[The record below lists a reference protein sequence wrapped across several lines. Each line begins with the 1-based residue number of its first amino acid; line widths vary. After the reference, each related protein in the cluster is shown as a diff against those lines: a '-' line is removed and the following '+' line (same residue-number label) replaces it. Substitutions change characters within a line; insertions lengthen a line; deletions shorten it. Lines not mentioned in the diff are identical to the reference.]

1 MLRQQDTTRT
11 ASKTVAKHDPEN
23 AQAWAVIM
31 AKILALRAQGKTM
44 QQIGNLFGVGRDT
57 VSRWISKEFGGE
69 KTTFGDMLRYAKAL
83 EVPFEELLGTPC
95 NSSCVSIYNRTV
107 GSMLQDFAQ
116 DSDMSV
122 TDIASTANL
131 SADDVNAIFSGQTAA
146 TPEQLYGICTAIE
159 INASVVLKR
168 AAKETYR
175 TSLNLES
182 NASPSAL

>member
-1 MLRQQDTTRT
+1 MPRQQDKTRT

-83 EVPFEELLGTPC
+83 EVPFEELFGTPC
-95 NSSCVSIYNRTV
+95 NSACVSAYNRTV
-107 GSMLQDFAQ
+107 GDILQEFAQ
-116 DSDMSV
+116 DSDMSA
-122 TDIASTANL
+122 TDIATTANL
-131 SADDVNAIFSGQTAA
+131 SANEINAVFSGQTAA

-159 INASVVLKR
+159 INASIVLKR
-168 AAKETYR
+168 AAKEANNT
-175 TSLNLES
+175 
-182 NASPSAL
+182 P

>member
-11 ASKTVAKHDPEN
+11 ASKTITKHDPEN

-83 EVPFEELLGTPC
+83 DVPFEELLGSPC
-95 NSSCVSIYNRTV
+95 NSACVSAYNRTV
-107 GSMLQDFAQ
+107 GDILMEFAR
-116 DSDMSV
+116 DSDMSA
-122 TDIASTANL
+122 TEIASTANL
-131 SADDVNAIFSGQTAA
+131 SSDEINAIFSGQTAA
-146 TPEQLYGICTAIE
+146 TAEQLYGICTAIE
-159 INASVVLKR
+159 INASIVLKR
-168 AAKETYR
+168 AAKETYSTR
-175 TSLNLES
+175 
-182 NASPSAL
+182 

>member
-1 MLRQQDTTRT
+1 MPRQQDNTRT

-44 QQIGNLFGVGRDT
+44 QEIGNLFGVGRDT

-83 EVPFEELLGTPC
+83 NVPFEELIGPPC
-95 NSSCVSIYNRTV
+95 NSTCVSAYNRTV
-107 GSMLQDFAQ
+107 GDILMEFAQ
-116 DSDMSV
+116 DSDMST

-131 SADDVNAIFSGQTAA
+131 SSNEINAIFSGQAAA

-159 INASVVLKR
+159 INASIVLKR
-168 AAKETYR
+168 AAKEAYKM
-175 TSLNLES
+175 
-182 NASPSAL
+182 